1 MDTSRQLFEQEAAG
15 WQRGVYDDIRSTF
28 RAPIVNWIWRTL
40 MANDPDFTRYLWGQ
54 VKPAFQTRAFAR
66 CSIRY
71 RDAVLSPIEA
81 EFDLPSYRRD
91 EIGVSP
97 AEYRELRG
105 QLATYDVV
113 GPRLA
118 VLFDVVHR
126 SLSGE
131 VLGRDPADDRAATAP
146 FPDWLDADRGRSPT
160 LLDIEAIPAELD
172 TTVAAIQAFHGFDDG
187 LPSIYRTLA
196 QWPDLLE
203 QLWTDAEPILESDV
217 FDQACSGAEGVVGRY
232 VDDLAST
239 PRLAP
244 DDLRSMGL
252 DADRIEALAA
262 LFETFRY
269 GPVETVLP
277 ALPVWAAALDV
288 EGDRG
293 L

>member
-1 MDTSRQLFEQEAAG
+1 MDTSRQLFEREATG

-54 VKPAFQTRAFAR
+54 VKPVFDTRAFAR
-66 CSIRY
+66 CTIRY
-71 RDAVLSPIEA
+71 RDAVLSPIED

-91 EIGVSP
+91 EIGATP
-97 AEYRELRG
+97 AEFRELRG
-105 QLATYDVV
+105 QLATYDIVA
-113 GPRLA
+113 PRLA

-126 SLSGE
+126 GLSGDA
-131 VLGRDPADDRAATAP
+131 LGQDPGDDRAATAP

-160 LLDIEAIPAELD
+160 LLDIDDIAPQLD
-172 TTVAAIQAFHGFDDG
+172 PTVDAIQAFHGFEDG

-203 QLWTDAEPILESDV
+203 HLWADADPILTSDA
-217 FDQACSGAEGVVGRY
+217 FDRACRGAAGVVERH
-232 VDDLAST
+232 VDDLAYT

-244 DDLRSMGL
+244 DDLRFMGL
-252 DADRIEALAA
+252 ADDRIEALTD

-277 ALPVWAAALDV
+277 GLPVWAGALDV
-288 EGDRG
+288 AGERG